1 MSEKKEKVKVCYDG
15 KVKIMK
21 FALTETLANVRK
33 KMGDEIKDDY
43 VFLDGEDQVMT
54 NQEDDFQ
61 IEDIIKDG
69 KVTLINTNELDI
81 IKDGKVTLINTNE
94 LRPPIK
100 KNKPIDGSIH
110 LKKEKGLEIYLYP
123 SKKFSPVDESKS
135 FSMMVVGQTGSGKT
149 TLLNSLVNY
158 VTGINFD
165 DDFRYVIINEDFG
178 RDQSQSQ
185 TSDVNVYYIAPHN
198 GNPPIKIIDTP
209 GFGDTRGIEQDK
221 KITKLIEDKF
231 RDQKSN
237 IATIN
242 AICFVV
248 QASNARLTANQKYIF
263 GSIIDMFGKD
273 VAENFISM
281 ITFCDGSD
289 PPILEGL
296 QSDDCIFKTTIM
308 PHVKN
313 PWYLKFNNS
322 GIFKKNDA
330 SKFSQMYWELGMD
343 SFKFFIN
350 KLKRLPPKSLT
361 LTKKVLERRRNLLI
375 SVRDLQGRLKDGL
388 SEINSL
394 KSLVPNVLVS
404 NL

>member
-61 IEDIIKDG
+61 IE
-69 KVTLINTNELDI
+69 DI

-165 DDFRYVIINEDFG
+165 DNFRYVIINEDFG

-248 QASNARLTANQKYIF
+248 QASNARLTANQKNIF
-263 GSIIDMFGKD
+263 GSIIDMFGND
-273 VAENFISM
+273 VAENFVSM
-281 ITFCDGSD
+281 ITFCDGSE
-289 PPILEGL
+289 PPILQGL
-296 QSDDCIFKTTIM
+296 QSDDCIFKTTII
-308 PHVKN
+308 PHVIK
-313 PWYLKFNNS
+313 P
-322 GIFKKNDA
+322 
-330 SKFSQMYWELGMD
+330 
-343 SFKFFIN
+343 
-350 KLKRLPPKSLT
+350 
-361 LTKKVLERRRNLLI
+361 
-375 SVRDLQGRLKDGL
+375 
-388 SEINSL
+388 
-394 KSLVPNVLVS
+394 
-404 NL
+404 